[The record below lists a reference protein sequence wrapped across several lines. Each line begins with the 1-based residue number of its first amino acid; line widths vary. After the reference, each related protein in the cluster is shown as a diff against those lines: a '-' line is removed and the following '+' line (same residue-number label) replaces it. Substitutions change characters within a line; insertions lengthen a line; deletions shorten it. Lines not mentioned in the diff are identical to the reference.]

1 MNEQRY
7 EKISLWFRHSDK
19 RLKVF
24 KMIYIIQPYIVVMA
38 YAICVIYSYVRKDT
52 NVIARMILVPAVTF
66 LACTFFRKFLNKKRP
81 YEKMDIHP
89 LIVKNKK
96 GQSFPSRHTVSAVI
110 IAMSVFYINKVW
122 GIIMFAVATFVGV
135 LRILAGVHY
144 VKDVLAGIVMGVL
157 FGVIGFYII

>member
-1 MNEQRY
+1 
-7 EKISLWFRHSDK
+7 
-19 RLKVF
+19 
-24 KMIYIIQPYIVVMA
+24 
-38 YAICVIYSYVRKDT
+38 
-52 NVIARMILVPAVTF
+52 
-66 LACTFFRKFLNKKRP
+66 
-81 YEKMDIHP
+81 MDIHP

-110 IAMSVFYINKVW
+110 IAMSVFYINKIW

-144 VKDVLAGIVMGVL
+144 VKDVLTGIVMGVL